1 MCDHTNPGAHV
12 TRNRPLVLG
21 LAGALCALAILAAVL
36 LSRGCQKT
44 PAPRGDD
51 DITLQARALEFN
63 PDLCLAFVRDMVKLE
78 RYDGFLRGPTGT
90 LWAGAGNDADRASL
104 LRALLDRCGVESQLA
119 GGTQWGVRA
128 TVKGKPLSIGLGA
141 PGGEAG
147 AAAEPSAG
155 DWHRVKLRL
164 GSGTAWVEREWNVAD
179 LATAQA
185 MVVFD
190 EKGEAAGL
198 AETGPGG
205 ARPPATML
213 PLAGLKRLDLVIEC
227 RSAGGTVTT
236 RTREIFTEEFEGTP
250 ARRHAENVHS
260 VFVTAGWVP
269 EDARLRDLKR
279 LAGWQDRVAALH
291 RRTAF
296 AFLARSDAFARDAAA
311 KVGVTAAFDAPR
323 VTIVSSERDGDRVV
337 VSLDLRKNDLR
348 CDGPPDARVAFNAL
362 RSLHDGALES
372 QVLAEVTGV
381 PATSADDLL
390 ANAFAGEGAT
400 LAERQSR
407 LEGALRRMLAESP
420 DGSLLSASCAGSTMA
435 VRRTGGGLAA
445 TPLAGGPTI
454 AIPDAASVEDG
465 AASIGAALAAT
476 PRAPLVLDYA
486 EREVDRWYRNCRFFY
501 LWGAE
506 SRLEFERQF
515 TAFEPAL
522 ELVTLD
528 YYDELGKKWLDQPW
542 RGTTYVAKEDLE
554 NADTFTTWYIN
565 HGPEPVGYTIDM
577 LSRRAFRE
585 LKEKGSVVLK
595 AIGSNEEKLEPI
607 RLFLVSKTK
616 LSLAVNNVPREFD
629 VIWIQGDYESKNPK
643 KPVPGQPY
651 EGVKDAKGLNV
662 SSHYVLD
669 DPDYPFFMP
678 WSAFIQSSVQGRV
691 VDAETGRGIDGASV
705 SLKGPNVSTRSW
717 PGGTFTFPTFR
728 TPFGEFELRAAAEGY
743 EPLLQTVD
751 FRNASSF
758 PLRIALR
765 PNAQGD
771 PFAFVTKDTLAGLD
785 GLSLEEHSKALIR
798 AAIAERP
805 QVVAIVPR
813 FAVACDAG
821 AVDAWLELDS
831 VSGEIYGRMQD
842 GLYGASTGAGWNIS
856 NVQKPYKMQRK
867 VLNYFFGRIAAWY
880 LFAAGALDS
889 VEKTMDNPGMTM
901 RDMHRNAVKVA
912 RDLAKMYDTWVLKV
926 PGNPVTDRSFL
937 KGLRDGLDW
946 AEKYY
951 GEAWKD

>member
-1 MCDHTNPGAHV
+1 MSQQRSFTLAV
-12 TRNRPLVLG
+12 
-21 LAGALCALAILAAVL
+21 AGAACALALAAALVL
-36 LSRGCQKT
+36 PRGCGTT
-44 PAPRGDD
+44 PVPRGDD
-51 DITLQARALEFN
+51 DITVKAGELGFD
-63 PDLCLAFVRDMVKLE
+63 PDRCVAFVRDHVRLE
-78 RYDGFLRGPTGT
+78 RYNGFLRGPTGT
-90 LWAGAGNDADRASL
+90 LWAGAGSDADRAAL
-104 LRALLDRCGVESQLA
+104 LRALLDRCGVGSQFA

-128 TVKGKPLSIGLGA
+128 EVKGKPLSIGLGA

-147 AAAEPSAG
+147 AAAEPAAG

-164 GSGTAWVEREWNVAD
+164 GSGSTWVEREWNVAD

-185 MVVFD
+185 MIVFGAD
-190 EKGEAAGL
+190 GESAGL
-198 AETGPGG
+198 AEAGPGG
-205 ARPPATML
+205 TRSAPASLL

-227 RSAGGTVTT
+227 RSAEGTVTT
-236 RTREIFTEEFEGTP
+236 RTREIFTGEFEGTP
-250 ARRHAENVHS
+250 ARKHAANVHS

-269 EDARLRDLKR
+269 EEARVRDLKR
-279 LAGWQDRVAALH
+279 LASWPDRVAALH
-291 RRTAF
+291 RRAAF

-311 KVGVTAAFDAPR
+311 KVGVTAAFEAPR
-323 VTIVSSERDGDRVV
+323 VTIVSSEQDGDRVV

-348 CDGPPDARVAFNAL
+348 CDGPPDARVAFGAL

-390 ANAFAGEGAT
+390 ANAFAGGGAT
-400 LAERQSR
+400 LAERHSR
-407 LEGALRRMLAESP
+407 LETALRRMLAESP
-420 DGSLLSASCAGSTMA
+420 DGSALRASCAASTM
-435 VRRTGGGLAA
+435 VIRKSGGGLAA
-445 TPLAGGPTI
+445 TPAAGGPAI
-454 AIPDAASVEDG
+454 SIPDAASVEEG

-476 PRAPLVLDYA
+476 PRAPLALDYS
-486 EREVDRWYRNCRFFY
+486 EREVDRWYRNCRLFY

-528 YYDELGKKWLDQPW
+528 YYDELGNKWLDQPW

-554 NADTFTTWYIN
+554 NADTFTTWYIT
-565 HGPEPVGYTIDM
+565 HGPQPVGYTIDM

-607 RLFLVSKTK
+607 RLFLVTKTRI
-616 LSLAVNNVPREFD
+616 SLAVNNVPREFD
-629 VIWIQGDYESKNPK
+629 VLWIDGDYEAKNPK
-643 KPVPGQPY
+643 PPVWGKPY
-651 EGVKDAKGLNV
+651 EGVKDARGLKV

-678 WSAFIQSSVQGRV
+678 WNAFIQSSVQGSV
-691 VDAETGRGIDGASV
+691 VDAETGRGIDGARV
-705 SLKGPNVSTRSW
+705 FLKGPDVGATSW
-717 PGGTFTFPTFR
+717 PGGSFTFPTFR
-728 TPFGEFELRAAAEGY
+728 TPFAEFEVRAEAEGY
-743 EPLLQTVD
+743 EPFVQTVD

-758 PLRIALR
+758 PLRLAMR
-765 PNAQGD
+765 PAAQGD
-771 PFAFVTKDTLAGLD
+771 PFAFVTKDTLAALD
-785 GLSLEEHSKALIR
+785 GLALEEHSKALVR

-813 FAVACDAG
+813 FAVAGDAG
-821 AVDAWLELDS
+821 PVDAWLELDT

-856 NVQKPYKMQRK
+856 NVQKPYKMPRK
-867 VLNYFFGRIAAWY
+867 VLNYYFGRIAAWY

-889 VEKTMDNPGMTM
+889 VEKTMDHPGMTLK
-901 RDMHRNAVKVA
+901 DMHRNAVRVA
-912 RDLAKMYDTWVLKV
+912 RDLAKMYDSWVLKV

-946 AEKYY
+946 AEKFY
-951 GEAWKD
+951 GEAWKE